1 HRLRH
6 LPIRL
11 QPAQLHHGRHRRRG
25 RHRRHA
31 VLGVPALRLRFRGRH
46 PHHPDRHHHGRRTA
60 GALRARG
67 VPRQPRLRH
76 HPAAPLRCGARPGRQ
91 AAGAAGGGRM
101 NSTATPLAAAGY
113 PRTWQRYT
121 MGQRLLRFALYLLVV
136 AAIVQAL
143 RSVEIIPEFLYD
155 APEQMADLL
164 QRMWP
169 IDWSY
174 YPEGVHG
181 PLLETLHIATLGTI
195 LSVLL
200 AVPVGLLAANNLTP
214 SRLVN
219 QLARLILVSSRS
231 V

>member
-1 HRLRH
+1 
-6 LPIRL
+6 
-11 QPAQLHHGRHRRRG
+11 
-25 RHRRHA
+25 
-31 VLGVPALRLRFRGRH
+31 
-46 PHHPDRHHHGRRTA
+46 
-60 GALRARG
+60 
-67 VPRQPRLRH
+67 
-76 HPAAPLRCGARPGRQ
+76 
-91 AAGAAGGGRM
+91 
-101 NSTATPLAAAGY
+101 AAAGY

-181 PLLETLHIATLGTI
+181 PLLETLHIATLG
-195 LSVLL
+195 SVQSALL
-200 AVPVGLLAANNLTP
+200 AGPAGLLAAHTLPP
-214 SRLVN
+214 SRRVN
-219 QLARLILVSSRS
+219 LLARLILVSSRS
-231 V
+231 VCSPVWARLLIALFAPGALAGSLATALR